1 MIAHACSLFIYL
13 GVKERNIFPSD
24 FFFAFVVA
32 TVVFYSI
39 FLFLYIPLLV
49 LVVRIHIIRTRT
61 AQHVYQYIT
70 LQ

>member
-1 MIAHACSLFIYL
+1 MIAQACSLFFFFL
-13 GVKERNIFPSD
+13 GVKVRNIFPSV
-24 FFFAFVVA
+24 FLLSWQRL
-32 TVVFYSI
+32 FYSI
-39 FLFLYIPLLV
+39 FLFLYIPLPV

>member
-1 MIAHACSLFIYL
+1 MIAQACSLVFFL
-13 GVKERNIFPSD
+13 GVKERNIFPSV
-24 FFFAFVVA
+24 FLLSWQRL
-32 TVVFYSI
+32 FYSI
-39 FLFLYIPLLV
+39 FLFLYIPLPV